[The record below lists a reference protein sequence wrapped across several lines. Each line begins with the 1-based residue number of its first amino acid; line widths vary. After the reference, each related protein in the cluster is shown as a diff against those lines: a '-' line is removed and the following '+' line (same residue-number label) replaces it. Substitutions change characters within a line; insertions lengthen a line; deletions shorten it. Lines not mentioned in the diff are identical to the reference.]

1 MPLRWWLAI
10 VAFVAGCL
18 PKQYKCA
25 SNSDCGANGACEPTG
40 FCAYADT
47 SCASGMRYGDLS
59 GSYAHACF
67 TDFDNDAPFAIDA
80 AADAAPDAPPPDLA
94 FVQQVD
100 PGYVAAATIA
110 VPITLTAGNFVIAA
124 TYANIVG
131 TAVTVTDTASSTW
144 TPLTTR
150 EVAGCAPRLQ
160 LFYATVA
167 TSGADTVTVS
177 QAGATALGVH
187 LVEYSGVIATPVE
200 VEAGQVAPAASN
212 AMTTGPLVTTRR
224 TTVVAL
230 FADLQ
235 GVGTMIADTGWN
247 NRGVDTQ
254 FYTILVDN
262 APGADAGTYTP
273 GAHLP
278 GTTSD
283 ACWTAAAVA
292 LR

>member
-1 MPLRWWLAI
+1 LKRLALLA
-10 VAFVAGCL
+10 VLAGCL

-25 SNSDCGANGACEPTG
+25 SDGDCGANGACEPTG
-40 FCAYADT
+40 FCAHADT
-47 SCASGMRYGDLS
+47 SCQSGMRYGDLS
-59 GSYAHACF
+59 GSYSHACF
-67 TDFDNDAPFAIDA
+67 TDFDSDAPLAIDA
-80 AADAAPDAPPPDLA
+80 PADTAPDSPPPDLA

-100 PGYVAAATIA
+100 PGYASAATLA
-110 VPITLTAGNFVIAA
+110 VPITLTAGNFLIAA

-131 TAVTVTDTASSTW
+131 TAVTVTDTAGSTW

-160 LFYATVA
+160 LFYTTVA

-177 QAGATALGVH
+177 QTGATALGVH
-187 LVEYSGVIATPVE
+187 LVEYSGVTATPVE

-212 AMTTGPLVTTRR
+212 ALSTGPLATTRR
-224 TTVVAL
+224 TTIVAL

-235 GVGTMIADTGWN
+235 GVGTMTAGTGWTQ
-247 NRGVDTQ
+247 RGLDTQ

-262 APGADAGTYTP
+262 VPGADAGTYTP
-273 GAHLP
+273 TANLP